1 MLRKEIVITVSPEGI
16 VSIEARGYK
25 GRECMK
31 ATAPFEKDL
40 GVVEKRKLKPVAIQE
55 EQGVMTGGQN
65 KLRY

>member
-1 MLRKEIVITVSPEGI
+1 
-16 VSIEARGYK
+16 
-25 GRECMK
+25 MK